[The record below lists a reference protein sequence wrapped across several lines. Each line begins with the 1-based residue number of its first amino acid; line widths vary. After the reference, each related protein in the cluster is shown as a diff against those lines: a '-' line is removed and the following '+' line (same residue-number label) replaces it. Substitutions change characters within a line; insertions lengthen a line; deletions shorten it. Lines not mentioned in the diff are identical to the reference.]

1 MLSSPPRSICRS
13 GSSHGQALE
22 LMKIATKTM
31 IDTLGEDDFVLL
43 AHFPVKVEDENVT
56 GRDGNTDELS

>member
-1 MLSSPPRSICRS
+1 MSLISFSINRS

-22 LMKIATKTM
+22 LMRIATKTL

-43 AHFPVKVEDENVT
+43 AHFPVKVEDENITGDKCVT
-56 GRDGNTDELS
+56 NV